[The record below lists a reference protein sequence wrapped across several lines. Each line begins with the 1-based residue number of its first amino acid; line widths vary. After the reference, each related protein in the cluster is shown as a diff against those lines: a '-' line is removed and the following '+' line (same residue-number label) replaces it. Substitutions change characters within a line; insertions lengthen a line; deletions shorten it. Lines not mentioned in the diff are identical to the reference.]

1 MHNPMRYR
9 SYCISWGALL
19 GLTLLMLMTETVPRY
34 RTIALALLLV
44 AMLIKATVI
53 GAWFMH
59 LRFERAA
66 LVVSVVGA
74 TVLTAIVL
82 FGLIVP
88 DGIAVLRHTTQ

>member
-9 SYCISWGALL
+9 SYWISWGVLLAL
-19 GLTLLMLMTETVPRY
+19 TVAMLATETVPLY
-34 RTIALALLLV
+34 RSIALGLLLV

-53 GAWFMH
+53 AAWFMH

-88 DGIAVLRHTTQ
+88 DSIAVLKHTTQ